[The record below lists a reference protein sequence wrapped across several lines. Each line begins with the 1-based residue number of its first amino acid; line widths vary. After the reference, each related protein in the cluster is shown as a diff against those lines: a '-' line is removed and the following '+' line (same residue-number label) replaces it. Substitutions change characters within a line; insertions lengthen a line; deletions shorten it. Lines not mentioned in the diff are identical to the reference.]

1 MKKLLAICLSQ
12 FLFITSSY
20 SENTTNA
27 ANSKYVDLGLSVY
40 WATCNLGADNPE
52 HVGNYFA
59 WGETA
64 PKNEYSWSNY
74 KYSKDNKGKKL
85 SKYVSNR
92 RQGEKDGICVL
103 ELSDDAARVILG
115 EKWRTPTVQE
125 FQELCDNC
133 RFVLEEL
140 NGVMGYRVYSRI
152 NDNSIFLP
160 LDKTSLENMGTGTL
174 HNSAVYMTSEL
185 NTTKGVFARESKYSN
200 IFILTDQALKNQG
213 VGFGLSQRCL
223 GLIIRPIWDPNP
235 GL

>member
-1 MKKLLAICLSQ
+1 
-12 FLFITSSY
+12 
-20 SENTTNA
+20 
-27 ANSKYVDLGLSVY
+27 
-40 WATCNLGADNPE
+40 
-52 HVGNYFA
+52 
-59 WGETA
+59 
-64 PKNEYSWSNY
+64 
-74 KYSKDNKGKKL
+74 
-85 SKYVSNR
+85 
-92 RQGEKDGICVL
+92 
-103 ELSDDAARVILG
+103 
-115 EKWRTPTVQE
+115 
-125 FQELCDNC
+125 
-133 RFVLEEL
+133 
-140 NGVMGYRVYSRI
+140 MGYRVYSRI